1 MVMDLIFWALAI
13 LSVGAALA
21 VVLLRDIF
29 RAALALVACFLV
41 VAGIYITLNADFLAA
56 VQVLIYIGGIS
67 VLIVLGIMLTRDVQH
82 GSPSNRLRIPAL
94 ITAGL
99 FFAVITIALTGTT
112 WKISSEAPAMP
123 TTPVLAERLLSSSG
137 FILPVE
143 IAAVLLLA
151 VMLGAIVLMR
161 DK

>member
-1 MVMDLIFWALAI
+1 M
-13 LSVGAALA
+13 
-21 VVLLRDIF
+21 VLLKDVF

-82 GSPSNRLRIPAL
+82 GSQANRLRIPAL

-99 FFAVITIALTGTT
+99 FFVVITVALTGTT
-112 WKISSEAPAMP
+112 WKISNQAPASTDNP
-123 TTPVLAERLLSSSG
+123 GTGRKTV
-137 FILPVE
+137 
-143 IAAVLLLA
+143 
-151 VMLGAIVLMR
+151 
-161 DK
+161 